1 MRYYFV
7 LFPLVA
13 LLAAPPAAAA
23 SADTLANIKATKTLR
38 LGHREQARPF
48 SFARDGKSPDGY
60 SVDLCLK
67 VSEAIKQHLKLD
79 KLTVKWVPVQASN
92 RISLVQQGKI
102 DLECGVTT
110 VTLSRLE
117 KVDFSNLIF
126 VDGGTT
132 MARKASE
139 MHRLTDLDGRKVAV
153 VKGTTTE
160 DALRRGLPLRKI
172 SIEITEVADFDQGLK
187 LLEQGT
193 VDALAGDRSTL
204 IGVGKASR
212 EPGQFALL
220 DEDFSLE
227 PIALMMRRGDP
238 DFRLVVNRE
247 LSRLYRTGDVDEVF
261 YKWFGQLGNP
271 SILTKAMFYLNAL
284 HE

>member
-1 MRYYFV
+1 MRYCLV
-7 LFPLVA
+7 LFPLIT

-23 SADTLANIKATKTLR
+23 SSDTLAKIKATKTIR

-48 SFARDGKSPDGY
+48 SFAREDKSPDGY

-67 VSEAIKQHLKLD
+67 VTEAIKQHLKLD
-79 KLTVKWVPVQASN
+79 KLTAKWVPVQATN
-92 RISLVQQGKI
+92 RISLVEQGKI

-132 MARKASE
+132 MVKKASE
-139 MHRLTDLDGRKVAV
+139 MHRLADLGGKKVAV

-160 DALRRGLPLRKI
+160 DALRRALPVRRI
-172 SIEITEVADFDQGLK
+172 SVETIEVPDFGQGLQ
-187 LLEQGT
+187 LLEQGK
-193 VDALAGDRSTL
+193 VDALAGDRTTL
-204 IGVGKASR
+204 VGVGDASR
-212 EPGQFALL
+212 DPEQFALL
-220 DEDFSLE
+220 DEDFSVE

-261 YKWFGQLGNP
+261 YKWFGQLGKP
-271 SILTKAMFYLNAL
+271 SILTKAMFYLNGL
-284 HE
+284 PE